1 MLPKIHII
9 LGGFFSII
17 IYFVFSISFF
27 QASLIFLSSFLI
39 DFDHY
44 LYYIFI
50 KKDFN
55 LKRAHRWFVKKR
67 YNWIAL
73 SKDKRSKFKLPIF
86 IFHGI
91 ELLIILIL
99 FYFLNKIFLE
109 IIIGVLFHMSLD
121 FIELY
126 YFKMPLYS
134 KMSQVYV
141 HFKNKNKPEFNV

>member
-9 LGGFFSII
+9 LGGIFSII
-17 IYFVFSISFF
+17 IYFTFHITFF

-73 SKDKRSKFKLPIF
+73 SKEQRSKFKFPIF
-86 IFHGI
+86 IFHGL
-91 ELLIILIL
+91 EFFIILLL
-99 FYFLNKIFLE
+99 FYFLNKIFLG
-109 IIIGVLFHMSLD
+109 IILGIMFHMLLD

-126 YFKMPLYS
+126 YFKMPFYS
-134 KMSQVYV
+134 KFSQTYVY
-141 HFKNKNKPEFNV
+141 FKNKNKPDFKI

>member
-1 MLPKIHII
+1 MLPKIHIV
-9 LGGFFSII
+9 LGGIFALLM
-17 IYFVFSISFF
+17 YFIFHITFF

-55 LKRAHRWFVKKR
+55 LKNAHKWFVKKR

-73 SKDKRSKFKLPIF
+73 SKEQRSKFKLPIF
-86 IFHGI
+86 VFHGL
-91 ELLIILIL
+91 EFFIILLL
-99 FYFLNKIFLE
+99 FYFLNKIFLG
-109 IIIGVLFHMSLD
+109 IIMGILFHMFLD
-121 FIELY
+121 FAELY

-134 KMSQVYV
+134 KFSQTYV
-141 HFKNKNKPEFNV
+141 HFKNKNKPEFNI